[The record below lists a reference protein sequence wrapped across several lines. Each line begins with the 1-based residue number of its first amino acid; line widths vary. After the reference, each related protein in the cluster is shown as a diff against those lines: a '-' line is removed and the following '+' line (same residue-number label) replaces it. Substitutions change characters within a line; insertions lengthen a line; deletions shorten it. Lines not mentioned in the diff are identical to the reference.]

1 MVKNTLR
8 LIILITLILI
18 WLPTGVSDILL
29 IPAIIAVVGLE
40 MYIIISILMVYFL
53 YKTIEGKT
61 IKDKINNITKEVKQF
76 I

>member
-1 MVKNTLR
+1 MVKNTLK

-18 WLPTGVSDILL
+18 WLPTGVSDLL
-29 IPAIIAVVGLE
+29 VIPAIITVIGLE

-53 YKTIEGKT
+53 YRTIEGRT
-61 IKDKINNITKEVKQF
+61 IKDKINNVTKEVKQF